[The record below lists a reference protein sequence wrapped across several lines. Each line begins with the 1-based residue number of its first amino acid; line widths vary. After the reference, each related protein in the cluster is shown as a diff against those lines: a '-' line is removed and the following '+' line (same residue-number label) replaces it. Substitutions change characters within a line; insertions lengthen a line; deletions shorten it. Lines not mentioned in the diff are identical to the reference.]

1 MSITKKTKPLMAALI
16 ASLAFAF
23 YSCSEKTPESAELL
37 YDFHKKYSE
46 AYQNELILD
55 SVALYVDYTTG
66 VAMKSRIKFYWEVMR
81 PILTSKTQSFYSIK
95 GQDIAREGGDVGKLL
110 ETVSN
115 YENPN
120 LNAALDRI
128 VESDREAILLTD
140 AELPNPSDPFMKEAL
155 TKWLLKGHDVFVI
168 AEPYIEN
175 SVKKNLFFF
184 IFYDS
189 KQEGNIG
196 DYIKRVSK
204 IEHFPKITSF
214 NLSTLPFVK
223 GMKGGHSD
231 PNSFVKALV
240 NRIGDTEIQEWSTGW
255 EDKIEKYVIFT
266 KDKKGKDLKESDILI
281 DGLQLN
287 ANSMGGLKVTDVEMK
302 VFNINKEYTQFYND
316 FKEEKPVEYEQL
328 DFEQMNDF
336 ILMDKASFERN
347 SVFKLYFDRNNYDR
361 DVLNGSPFN
370 YFKICFYVTGVEET
384 LDNLKDVLVFDD
396 RLKKGYQNVSVYE
409 SIKQTIEDKQVN
421 DFIANNPI
429 YTIYVKALDK

>member
-1 MSITKKTKPLMAALI
+1 
-16 ASLAFAF
+16 
-23 YSCSEKTPESAELL
+23 
-37 YDFHKKYSE
+37 
-46 AYQNELILD
+46 
-55 SVALYVDYTTG
+55 
-66 VAMKSRIKFYWEVMR
+66 
-81 PILTSKTQSFYSIK
+81 
-95 GQDIAREGGDVGKLL
+95 
-110 ETVSN
+110 
-115 YENPN
+115 
-120 LNAALDRI
+120 
-128 VESDREAILLTD
+128 
-140 AELPNPSDPFMKEAL
+140 
-155 TKWLLKGHDVFVI
+155 
-168 AEPYIEN
+168 
-175 SVKKNLFFF
+175 
-184 IFYDS
+184 
-189 KQEGNIG
+189 
-196 DYIKRVSK
+196 
-204 IEHFPKITSF
+204 
-214 NLSTLPFVK
+214 
-223 GMKGGHSD
+223 MKGGNSD

-240 NRIGDTEIQEWSTGW
+240 NRIGDAEIQEWSTGW